1 MDNAARTPARCE
13 RAKFWRQPE
22 FGNLELLRATYITH
36 AFCRHIHEA
45 YTIGVIE
52 QGVEKFTYPG
62 KMHFAPAGTVV
73 IVNPGEVH
81 TGSAGVEHG
90 WTYRVLYPDVSLLQ
104 QAAAE
109 AFVGRQVMPYF
120 PQAAI
125 GDRQLAQQILQLH
138 QSLET
143 SPSQLEK
150 DTRWLGALV
159 KLIQRHAGD
168 RPTLKQIGREDQPI
182 VRIKSYLE
190 SNYTENISLDRL
202 AAIANLSPFYLLR
215 TFRDRVGMP
224 PYEYLTQVRVAK
236 AKRLLSQGYAIAQV
250 AQQTGFADQSH
261 LIRQFKRFVGV
272 TPGKY
277 SHALTTDRGN

>member
-1 MDNAARTPARCE
+1 MSSYSRDDTARTSARCE

-52 QGVEKFTYPG
+52 QGVEKFAYQGET
-62 KMHFAPAGTVV
+62 HFAPAGTVV

-81 TGSAGVEHG
+81 TGSAGVENG

-109 AFVGRQVMPYF
+109 AFVGRQSMPYF
-120 PQAAI
+120 PQAVI
-125 GDRQLAQQILQLH
+125 QDSQLAQSILQLH

-143 SPSQLEK
+143 SPSQLER
-150 DTRWLGALV
+150 DTRWLGTLV

-168 RPTLKQIGREDQPI
+168 RPTLQSIGKEDRPI
-182 VRIKSYLE
+182 ARVKAYLE
-190 SNYTENISLDRL
+190 ANYTENISLDKL
-202 AAIANLSPFYLLR
+202 TAIANLSPFYLLR
-215 TFRDRVGMP
+215 TFRDAVGMP
-224 PYEYLTQVRVAK
+224 PYTNQK
-236 AKRLLSQGYAIAQV
+236 
-250 AQQTGFADQSH
+250 
-261 LIRQFKRFVGV
+261 
-272 TPGKY
+272 
-277 SHALTTDRGN
+277 